1 VCRDEDDVVD
11 DDCDGTMKDKQ
22 DGAKGELTAV
32 DEASSPGVLL
42 PALEFPEVLL
52 DEVNLGP
59 TVSPLLLWYWN
70 PPDPGP

>member
-11 DDCDGTMKDKQ
+11 DDYDRTVSDEPGYV
-22 DGAKGELTAV
+22 KGGLTAV

-42 PALEFPEVLL
+42 PALEFPEILL

-59 TVSPLLLWYWN
+59 TMSPLLLWY
-70 PPDPGP
+70 

>member
-1 VCRDEDDVVD
+1 MCRDEDDVVD
-11 DDCDGTMKDKQ
+11 DDCDGTVRHEQ
-22 DGAKGELTAV
+22 DGAKSELTAV

-59 TVSPLLLWYWN
+59 TVSPLLFWYWN
-70 PPDPGP
+70 PPGPGP